1 MLSLREIGLSADD
14 IRSWF
19 EREFHP
25 KNARIDGDQIYC
37 SCPIQSHGHKNGDKS
52 PSFSFNCEQ
61 GVWTCHSSGDSGSIK
76 KLCELCGVP
85 TPWNGKGKIPARQ
98 TIYTYENA
106 DGQPLYEVV
115 RLDDV
120 NGKKIFQRAISP
132 DGKRVN
138 SMRGIERIPY
148 RLPELIQAQK
158 SNQPIFVVE
167 GEKCAE
173 TLRSLGLTA
182 TTNSGGAGKWNDCG
196 KYFQKGIN
204 IIVIPDNDQPGR
216 RHGLEVATDLKQ
228 RGCNV
233 KILNLPGLQQK
244 EDVVDWLGVGHSKE
258 ELLNLVGQEQEW
270 DEERA
275 EAETAKEEEK
285 ILSIFKS
292 IDELPREKTEM
303 IAGLFPRR
311 GLSIFAAPSGCFK
324 SLIVQRIASELSTGS
339 KVLGG
344 IGGATHPQR
353 VVLFNG
359 EMDQTLLWERK
370 QIFNFQDDPN
380 FFHVVDK
387 KTVFD
392 EAKVILDVDIPEG
405 RRAIGQC
412 IDIYARRKGAPDLII
427 FDSISSFAGG
437 ANLNDRKEIA
447 PIVEFLVNLSKKH
460 NAAVLIIH
468 HLKKRKVEERGAWV
482 DQDDVIGGYWLMG
495 AASYGYAINERRD
508 KETGELT
515 ERIVTN
521 VKSRSKPKPP
531 FAFSVEEKEDG
542 SSEFSINLT
551 PSLGDSKKE
560 NVWNKINRVFGD
572 GGTFKREAVERLCPE
587 ISESYIRKL
596 LKEWVEV
603 GALEKEGVTK
613 DTKYRLSN
621 IPREG
626 VNHWSN
632 PPQTLMNTTKH
643 LTTPIGQIVVKSN
656 KPTSM
661 GLKSHLTTNPNDL
674 TNATGQIKSGV
685 CKGSTLICTMNPP
698 LWSNEK
704 SEWSNDLET
713 NVNDSLT
720 KAQPVE
726 KCTSLNKFLSSI
738 QEKKGGDSVENL
750 NQPKVTD
757 QTKMSKPDQRPIQN
771 SPPADWAA
779 WLESSEPEVKE
790 KYNEVFNRLSKFI
803 SPEQAIEKA
812 YQRAWGFQQ
821 KLKEEAA

>member
-1 MLSLREIGLSADD
+1 M
-14 IRSWF
+14 
-19 EREFHP
+19 
-25 KNARIDGDQIYC
+25 K
-37 SCPIQSHGHKNGDKS
+37 
-52 PSFSFNCEQ
+52 
-61 GVWTCHSSGDSGSIK
+61 
-76 KLCELCGVP
+76 
-85 TPWNGKGKIPARQ
+85 
-98 TIYTYENA
+98 
-106 DGQPLYEVV
+106 
-115 RLDDV
+115 
-120 NGKKIFQRAISP
+120 
-132 DGKRVN
+132 
-138 SMRGIERIPY
+138 GIERTPY
-148 RLPELIQAQK
+148 RLPELLQAQK
-158 SNQPIFVVE
+158 ADQTIFIVE
-167 GEKCAE
+167 GEKCVEA
-173 TLRSLGLTA
+173 LRGLGLVA

-204 IIVIPDNDQPGR
+204 VIILPDNDEPGR
-216 RHGLEVATDLKQ
+216 KHACEVAQDLKQ

-233 KILNLPGLQQK
+233 KILNLPNLQQK
-244 EDVVDWLGVGHSKE
+244 EDVFDWLKKGHSKE
-258 ELLNLVGQEQEW
+258 ELLGLIGRCEEWNEEQ
-270 DEERA
+270 A
-275 EAETAKEEEK
+275 EAEPAKEEEK

-324 SLIVQRIASELSTGS
+324 SLIVQRISSELSTGS

-405 RRAIGQC
+405 RSAIEQC

-542 SSEFSINLT
+542 TSEFLINLT

-560 NVWNKINRVFGD
+560 NVWNKINRIFGD

-596 LKEWVEV
+596 LNEWVSI
-603 GALEKEGVTK
+603 GALEKEGTTR

-626 VNHWSN
+626 ANHWSN
-632 PPQTLMNTTKH
+632 PPQTLMNTTND
-643 LTTPIGQIVVKSN
+643 LTTPIGQIVVKSF

-674 TNATGQIKSGV
+674 TNATGQIKSSD
-685 CKGSTLICTMNPP
+685 CKGSTLICAMKPP
-698 LWSNEK
+698 LWSNKK

-713 NVNDSLT
+713 NFNDSLT
-720 KAQPVE
+720 KAQPV
-726 KCTSLNKFLSSI
+726 
-738 QEKKGGDSVENL
+738 
-750 NQPKVTD
+750 
-757 QTKMSKPDQRPIQN
+757 
-771 SPPADWAA
+771 
-779 WLESSEPEVKE
+779 
-790 KYNEVFNRLSKFI
+790 
-803 SPEQAIEKA
+803 
-812 YQRAWGFQQ
+812 
-821 KLKEEAA
+821 

>member
-1 MLSLREIGLSADD
+1 MLSLQEIGLTPDD
-14 IRSWF
+14 IRAWF
-19 EREFHP
+19 EREIHP
-25 KNARIDGDQIYC
+25 KNVKVDGDQIYC
-37 SCPIQSHGHKNGDKS
+37 SCPIPGHNHKHGDKT
-52 PSFSFNCEQ
+52 PSFSLNIADGC
-61 GVWTCHSSGDSGSIK
+61 WYCHSTGDSGSIK
-76 KLCELCGVP
+76 KLCELCGVNP
-85 TPWNGKGKIPARQ
+85 PWYGRGKIPARE
-98 TIYTYENA
+98 TVYTYENA
-106 DGQPLYEVV
+106 DGQPIYEVV
-115 RLDDV
+115 RLDDPS
-120 NGKKIFQRAISP
+120 GKRIFQRAISL
-132 DGKRVN
+132 DGKRIN
-138 SMRGIERIPY
+138 SMKGVKRVPFH
-148 RLPELIQAQK
+148 LPELLKAQA
-158 SNQPIFVVE
+158 SNQPIFIVE
-167 GEKCAE
+167 GEKCVEA
-173 TLRSLGLTA
+173 LRALGLVA
-182 TTNSGGAGKWNDCG
+182 TTNSGGSGKWGNCG
-196 KYFQKGIN
+196 KYFQKGTSVV
-204 IIVIPDNDQPGR
+204 IVPDCDAPGR
-216 RHGLEVATDLKQ
+216 RHALEVATDLKQ
-228 RGCNV
+228 RGCHA
-233 KILNLPGLQQK
+233 KILNLPGLKQK
-244 EDVVDWLGVGHSKE
+244 EDIYDWLKKGHSKE
-258 ELLNLVGQEQEW
+258 ELLKIVEDMQEW
-270 DEERA
+270 DLEQV

-380 FFHVVDK
+380 FFHVVDR

-392 EAKVILDVDIPEG
+392 EAKVILDVDVPEG

-412 IDIYARRKGAPDLII
+412 VDVYARRKGAPDLII

-542 SSEFSINLT
+542 TAEFSINLT

-560 NVWNKINRVFGD
+560 NVWNKINRVFGG

-596 LKEWVEV
+596 LKEWIEI
-603 GALEKEGVTK
+603 GALEKEGTTK

-621 IPREG
+621 IPRQG
-626 VNHWSN
+626 ANHWSN
-632 PPQTLMNTTKH
+632 PPQTLMNTTKD
-643 LTTPIGQIVVKSN
+643 LTNATGQIVVKSF

-674 TNATGQIKSGV
+674 TNATGQIKSGD
-685 CKGSTLICTMNPP
+685 CKGSTLICAMNPP
-698 LWSNEK
+698 LWSNKK

-713 NVNDSLT
+713 KVNDSLT
-720 KAQPVE
+720 KAPPVE
-726 KCTSLNKFLSSI
+726 KCTSLDKFLSTI
-738 QEKKGGDSVENL
+738 QKRGDVSVKNS
-750 NQPKVTD
+750 NQPQVTD
-757 QTKMSKPDQRPIQN
+757 RPKMSKSDQRPIPK
-771 SPPADWAA
+771 SPPTDWRA
-779 WLESSEPEVKE
+779 WLESSEPAVKE
-790 KYNEVFNRLSKFI
+790 KYGEVFNRLKVFLT
-803 SPEQAIEKA
+803 EKNA
-812 YQRAWGFQQ
+812 RKKALERSWEFQQ

>member
-1 MLSLREIGLSADD
+1 MLSLSDMNLSPSDVKN
-14 IRSWF
+14 WF
-19 EREFHP
+19 EREIQP
-25 KNARIDGDQIYC
+25 KNVKIAGDQVYA
-37 SCPIQSHGHKNGDKS
+37 SCPIPGHNHKHGDKN

-61 GVWTCHSSGDSGSIK
+61 GVWTCHSTGDSGNIK
-76 KLCELCGVP
+76 DLCEKCGAQA
-85 TPWNGKGKIPARQ
+85 PWGGSKAPQRQ
-98 TIYTYENA
+98 TIYVYE
-106 DGQPLYEVV
+106 DTTGKPVYEVV

-120 NGKKIFQRAISP
+120 NGKRIFQRAISP

-138 SMRGIERIPY
+138 SMRGVERVPY
-148 RLPELIQAQK
+148 RLPELLEAQK
-158 SNQPIFVVE
+158 ANQPIFIVE
-167 GEKCAE
+167 GEKCVEA
-173 TLRSLGLTA
+173 LRSLGLTA
-182 TTNSGGAGKWNDCG
+182 TTNSGGAGKWGDCG

-204 IIVIPDNDQPGR
+204 VIIIPDDDQPGR
-216 RHGLEVATDLKQ
+216 RHGLEVARDLQ
-228 RGCNV
+228 ARGCNV
-233 KILNLPGLQQK
+233 KLLELPSLQPK
-244 EDVVDWLGVGHSKE
+244 EDIYDWLKKGHGKA
-258 ELLNLVGQEQEW
+258 ELLELVGQEQEW
-270 DEERA
+270 DGGQV

-392 EAKVILDVDIPEG
+392 EARVILDVDIPEG
-405 RRAIGQC
+405 RASIEQC
-412 IDIYARRKGAPDLII
+412 VDVYARRKGAPDLIV

-508 KETGELT
+508 KETGELA

-542 SSEFSINLT
+542 TSEFLINLT

-603 GALEKEGVTK
+603 GALEKEGTTR

-621 IPREG
+621 VPRQGE
-626 VNHWSN
+626 NHWSN
-632 PPQTLMNTTKH
+632 PPQTPMNTTKD

-674 TNATGQIKSGV
+674 TNATGQIKSGD

-698 LWSNEK
+698 LWSNKK
-704 SEWSNDLET
+704 SDWSNDLET

-720 KAQPVE
+720 KVSPVE
-726 KCTSLNKFLSSI
+726 KCTSLDKFLSSI
-738 QEKKGGDSVENL
+738 QEEKGDGSVKNS
-750 NQPKVTD
+750 NQPQETD
-757 QTKMSKPDQRPIQN
+757 QPKMSKSDLTSIPKE
-771 SPPADWAA
+771 PPTDWQA
-779 WLESSEPEVKE
+779 WLESAEPKVQKE
-790 KYNEVFNRLSKFI
+790 FDEVFNRLKVFLT
-803 SPEQAIEKA
+803 EENARQKA
-812 YQRAWGFQQ
+812 FERAWEFQQ